1 MRKLH
6 IVAALAIAVATFVL
20 AAPPAFAAVEARV
33 LANGP
38 HTISRGVATVDLFVD
53 CTDSVTGSDLRTNA
67 TLTLTLMQGHR
78 SVTKRREFQCFGD
91 DLVDIGFRGFHP
103 GEAFIKATLS
113 ACDVNDPADCDTS
126 SLATQITLVRG

>member
-38 HTISRGVATVDLFVD
+38 HTITRGVATVDLFVD

-78 SVTKRREFQCFGD
+78 SLTKRREFQCFGD

-103 GEAFIKATLS
+103 GEAFIEATLS

>member
-1 MRKLH
+1 VRKLH

-38 HTISRGVATVDLFVD
+38 HTITRGVATVDLFVD

-78 SVTKRREFQCFGD
+78 SLTKRREFQCFGD

-103 GEAFIKATLS
+103 GEAFIEATLS

>member
-1 MRKLH
+1 
-6 IVAALAIAVATFVL
+6 VATFVL

-38 HTISRGVATVDLFVD
+38 HTITRGVATVDLFVD

-78 SVTKRREFQCFGD
+78 SLTKRREFQCFGD

-103 GEAFIKATLS
+103 GEAFIEATLS

>member
-1 MRKLH
+1 MKKLSM
-6 IVAALAIAVATFVL
+6 VAAVTIAAATFVL

-103 GEAFIKATLS
+103 GEAFIEATLS

>member
-1 MRKLH
+1 MKKLSM
-6 IVAALAIAVATFVL
+6 VAAVTIAAATFVL

-53 CTDSVTGSDLRTNA
+53 CTDSVTGSDLRTIA

-103 GEAFIKATLS
+103 GEAFIEATLS

>member
-103 GEAFIKATLS
+103 GEAFIEATLS

>member
-1 MRKLH
+1 MRKLS
-6 IVAALAIAVATFVL
+6 IVAAVTIAAATFVL

-53 CTDSVTGSDLRTNA
+53 CTDPATGADLRTNA
-67 TLTLTLMQGHR
+67 TLTLTLREGHR
-78 SVTKRREFQCFGD
+78 SVTKGREFQCFGD

-103 GEAFIKATLS
+103 GEAFIEATLT
-113 ACDVNDPADCDTS
+113 ACDANNPADCDTAN
-126 SLATQITLVRG
+126 LATEIMLVRG

>member
-1 MRKLH
+1 MRKLQ

-38 HTISRGVATVDLFVD
+38 HTISHGIATVDLFVD

-67 TLTLTLMQGHR
+67 TLTVTLTQGHR
-78 SVTKRREFQCFGD
+78 SVTKVAEFQCFGD
-91 DLVDIGFRGFHP
+91 DLVDIGFRGYHP
-103 GEAFIKATLS
+103 GEALIEATLT
-113 ACDVNDPADCDTS
+113 ACDVNNPADCDTA
-126 SLATQITLVRG
+126 SLATEITLVRG

>member
-1 MRKLH
+1 M
-6 IVAALAIAVATFVL
+6 ATFVL

-38 HTISRGVATVDLFVD
+38 HTITRGVATVDLFVD

-78 SVTKRREFQCFGD
+78 SLTKRREFQCFGD

-103 GEAFIKATLS
+103 GEAFIEATLS

>member
-1 MRKLH
+1 MGKLH

-103 GEAFIKATLS
+103 GEALIEATLT
-113 ACDVNDPADCDTS
+113 ACDVTNPADCDTS
-126 SLATQITLVRG
+126 SLETEIMLVRG